1 MQQYQYVVSVEKG
14 RQFSHG
20 NTLCRV
26 EAVQSPC
33 SPKDLPSP
41 QGLEW
46 DKLGEGVASGIQ
58 TLSLEVGW
66 RGNQPRE
73 LRWSLLA
80 APAGRFLAPSAL

>member
-41 QGLEW
+41 QGLE
-46 DKLGEGVASGIQ
+46 
-58 TLSLEVGW
+58 VG
-66 RGNQPRE
+66 Q
-73 LRWSLLA
+73 A
-80 APAGRFLAPSAL
+80 V